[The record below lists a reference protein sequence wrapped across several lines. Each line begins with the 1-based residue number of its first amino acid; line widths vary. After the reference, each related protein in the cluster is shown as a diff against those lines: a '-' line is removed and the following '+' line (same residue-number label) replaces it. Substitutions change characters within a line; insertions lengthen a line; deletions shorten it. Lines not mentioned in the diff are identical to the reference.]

1 MPRFFI
7 TGKPGDMVGL
17 SGEDGRHIARSLRM
31 RPGEQITL
39 CDGEGTDYLCEIRS
53 IDREE
58 IVMAQVLES
67 RPSVGEPSI
76 QVTVYQGLPKSD
88 KMEWIA
94 QKSVESGVHR
104 LVPMMTERC
113 ISRPDPKAMQKKEE
127 RWQKIAEEA
136 AKQCGRGIIP
146 QVAPLMDFQSAMAE
160 ASRLGPVI
168 FCYEGGGESLRNLV
182 SNDMKQVSIFIG
194 PEGGFAE
201 EELAYAKSYAAKIG
215 TLGTR
220 IFRTETAST
229 AALAAIMALTGNM

>member
-31 RPGEQITL
+31 RPGERITL
-39 CDGEGTDYLCEIRS
+39 CDGAGTDYLCEIRS

-67 RPSVGEPSI
+67 RPSVGEPSV

-94 QKSVESGVHR
+94 QKSVESGVYR

-146 QVAPLMDFQSAMAE
+146 EVAKLTDFRAALVE
-160 ASRLGPVI
+160 ASQRGPVI
-168 FCYEGGGESLRNLV
+168 FFYEGGGDSLRSLV
-182 SNDMKQVSIFIG
+182 SEETEAVSIFIG
-194 PEGGFAE
+194 PEGGFADE
-201 EELAYAKSYAAKIG
+201 EVSLAKFYGAKIG
-215 TLGTR
+215 SLGPR

-229 AALAAIMALTGNM
+229 AALAAIMALTGNL